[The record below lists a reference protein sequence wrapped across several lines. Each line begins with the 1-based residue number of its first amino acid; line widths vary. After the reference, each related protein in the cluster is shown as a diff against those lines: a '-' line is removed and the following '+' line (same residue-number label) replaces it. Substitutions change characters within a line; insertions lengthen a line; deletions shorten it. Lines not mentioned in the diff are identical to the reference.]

1 MKNEN
6 ITGWLPSI
14 VGKGY
19 KDFWNC
25 KKRFRVVKG
34 SRGSK
39 KSTTTALNLITRIM
53 EYPLA
58 NLLVVR
64 QVEKDLKQSCHA
76 QLLWAINRLGVSA
89 FWKSRVSPLEL
100 EYLPTGQKII
110 FRGLD
115 KWGAVTSM
123 TVDKGYLCWCW
134 IEECFEVSEEAFDAI
149 NESLRAVPEPYFI
162 QITLTFNP

>member
-64 QVEKDLKQSCHA
+64 QVEGTMGDKP
-76 QLLWAINRLGVSA
+76 LGSIGVLEVESFAVRIGISA
-89 FWKSRVSPLEL
+89 DGTENH
-100 EYLPTGQKII
+100 I
-110 FRGLD
+110 
-115 KWGAVTSM
+115 
-123 TVDKGYLCWCW
+123 
-134 IEECFEVSEEAFDAI
+134 
-149 NESLRAVPEPYFI
+149 
-162 QITLTFNP
+162 